1 MKHTYILVFLIFAMI
16 FLSGCLYPDNEL
28 SKNQISNETQLELV
42 QSAIENYQDKTNGL
56 LPIRTKPSDT
66 PIFEKYLIDFTLL
79 KEQGSIAE
87 IPGNA
92 YENGGIYQYAI
103 LNPETDP
110 KVKLIDLRITEALR
124 SVNVRIDSFRNKHIY
139 PPFGER
145 IEGDIFAIDY
155 KKIGLESPPVIE
167 SPYSDALLPIVLDAT
182 GKTYIDYRIDLN
194 NALKE
199 YKNSYQDG
207 DDIRYLLAENTPFL
221 PVYSLPYTIKDNEPV
236 FIVE

>member
-236 FIVE
+236 FMVE